1 MIIDNPN
8 HIELYRMITQKQAL
22 KLELV
27 GLKTR
32 GRTAYSLI
40 KEELGMKGS
49 RENVLKQMNLLLDSM
64 KKKNLKG
71 RGIA

>member
-40 KEELGMKGS
+40 KEMYGLKGS
-49 RENVLKQMNLLLDSM
+49 KQKVYEQFVKLIED
-64 KKKNLKG
+64 KKVKEML
-71 RGIA
+71 